1 MPIVLAPTTL
11 SPLVPSQAIDGQQ
24 ERTPNNTRASE
35 CILLPRSNAWHSN
48 QEPIPFSPSC
58 SKGKTQT
65 VVTESIS
72 GVYTEESQEKHSG
85 RAHHALP
92 SPETQM
98 SMEEVKVIYN
108 L

>member
-1 MPIVLAPTTL
+1 M
-11 SPLVPSQAIDGQQ
+11 
-24 ERTPNNTRASE
+24 
-35 CILLPRSNAWHSN
+35 
-48 QEPIPFSPSC
+48 
-58 SKGKTQT
+58 

-72 GVYTEESQEKHSG
+72 GVYIEESQEKHSG

-98 SMEEVKVIYN
+98 SVEEVKVIYN